1 MSYWVLEFVRVFFG
15 YIILMYFWPSVVFR
29 KKLSGKSLT
38 FRFAFC
44 STVSVLLINTL
55 VLGLGLLHILKGW
68 VVFLVF
74 YGILFLSVFKEKAF
88 RKYFFS
94 LGKNFFTGALGWKSL
109 ILQVAEGIKNSSV
122 SFFRRINRKIK
133 GRRLEFSVLSIL
145 LIFAVTYFSYGAFQ
159 NHSYGWGDMYVHHS
173 WIYGL
178 KEGNI
183 FSEGVYPEAMHCFI
197 YCMDVLFGI
206 PVYSSLLF
214 LGEIHVTALLVAVFC
229 LLREVMKSKYTVYVI
244 LTAFLTLD
252 VVCVDEIYGISR
264 LQYTIPQEFG
274 LYTQFLCVLYLIR
287 FLNADKRSQASGER
301 STKRW
306 KLKVPIARLRSD
318 SASEQ
323 TANQIANVRLTR
335 QNKDDLFLFMTA
347 LAASLAIHFYVTIMA
362 FFLCA
367 AFALW
372 KLSSIFQ
379 KENFRGLVGAVILGV
394 VVSTLPMVLAFASGI
409 PLQGSLNWGMNI
421 INGTDTKE
429 GRAQLAQKLEETETE
444 QQPVT
449 ENDELQSE
457 LSELIPA
464 KDGSTQAQSS
474 TEVKKRVSVKDI
486 VNKLIDSAKRTSQY
500 GYVQLYGRLRAAWI
514 LWFTLIATVITI
526 LNLAVRRLRHQKKS
540 SQLYAGI
547 TFASVLFMVLY
558 AAPYLGL
565 PEIIAGARLC
575 LTEQILILAMMA
587 IPVDELFFR
596 FENSAAGCYAP
607 YLGLF
612 SVMAIYAGTNY
623 FGVFHGYLYYELT
636 RYNSA
641 VELTNYI
648 SGKYPRYTYT
658 IISTT
663 EELYQAIETGR
674 HEEILDF
681 YYKSKSENYYIP
693 TEYLFFYIEKNPI
706 QYAQYHFFEGPRWL
720 AQDKYTQYYKYSNAV
735 LSVGDQIEH
744 GKISERYLNEPL
756 AIMGKA
762 SDAYSNITNRNIL
775 ESEMYYWCQNF
786 ETIFPNEI
794 KVYYEDEDLIC
805 YVVKQNPDHLFNLG
819 T

>member
-1 MSYWVLEFVRVFFG
+1 MSYWLLEFVRVFLG

-55 VLGLGLLHILKGW
+55 VLGLGLIHILKGW
-68 VVFLVF
+68 IVFLIF
-74 YGILFLSVFKEKAF
+74 YGILLISIFKEKRF

-94 LGKNFFTGALGWKSL
+94 QGKKFFTGALGWKSL
-109 ILQVAEGIKNSSV
+109 IFQTAENIKNV
-122 SFFRRINRKIK
+122 GLSFFRCINRKIK
-133 GRRLEFSVLSIL
+133 GRRLEFGVLSIL

-178 KEGNI
+178 KEGTI

-206 PVYSSLLF
+206 PVYSSLMF
-214 LGEIHVTALLVAVFC
+214 LGEIHVTALLVAVYC

-244 LTAFLTLD
+244 LAAFLTLD

-287 FLNADKRSQASGER
+287 FLSADKHSSTLSAQSKEKKRER
-301 STKRW
+301 R
-306 KLKVPIARLRSD
+306 
-318 SASEQ
+318 
-323 TANQIANVRLTR
+323 
-335 QNKDDLFLFMTA
+335 DDLFLFMTA

-362 FFLCA
+362 FFLCGS
-367 AFALW
+367 FAVW
-372 KLSSIFQ
+372 KLSSIFR
-379 KENFRGLVGAVILGV
+379 KENFRALVGAVILGV
-394 VVSTLPMVLAFASGI
+394 AVSTLPMVLAFASGI

-429 GRAQLAQKLEETETE
+429 GRAQLAQQLEETETE
-444 QQPVT
+444 QQPAT
-449 ENDELQSE
+449 EGDEPQSE
-457 LSELIPA
+457 ISELISA
-464 KDGSTQAQSS
+464 KNGSTQAQEQGG
-474 TEVKKRVSVKDI
+474 TEIKKRVSVKDI
-486 VNKLIDSAKRTSQY
+486 FNKVADSVKRTNQY
-500 GYVQLYGRLRAAWI
+500 GYVQLYGRMRAVWI
-514 LWFTLIATVITI
+514 LRFTLLATVITI
-526 LNLAVRRLRHQKKS
+526 LNLIIRRVHHQKEAS
-540 SQLYAGI
+540 ELYVGI

-587 IPVDELFFR
+587 IPVDELFCR
-596 FENSAAGCYAP
+596 FENSAAGTYAP

-612 SVMAIYAGTNY
+612 GVIAIYAGTNC

-648 SGKYPRYTYT
+648 SGKYPQYTYT

-681 YYKSKSENYYIP
+681 YYKSKTENYYIP

-706 QYAQYHFFEGPRWL
+706 QYAQYHFFSGPRWL
-720 AQDKYTQYYKYSNAV
+720 AQDKYTKYYKYSNAV
-735 LSVGDQIEH
+735 LSVGDQIKH
-744 GKISERYLNEPL
+744 GRISERFLNEPL

-762 SDAYSNITNRNIL
+762 SDAYSNIMNRKIL

-786 ETIFPNEI
+786 KTIFPNEI
-794 KVYYEDEDLIC
+794 KVYYEDEDFIC

>member
-1 MSYWVLEFVRVFFG
+1 MSYWLLEFVRVFLG

-55 VLGLGLLHILKGW
+55 VLGLGLIHILKGW
-68 VVFLVF
+68 IVFLIF
-74 YGILFLSVFKEKAF
+74 YGILLISIFKEKTF

-94 LGKNFFTGALGWKSL
+94 QGKKFFTGALGWKSL
-109 ILQVAEGIKNSSV
+109 IFQTAENIKNV
-122 SFFRRINRKIK
+122 GFSFFRCINRKIK
-133 GRRLEFSVLSIL
+133 GRRLEFGVLSIL

-178 KEGNI
+178 KEGTI

-206 PVYSSLLF
+206 PVYSSLMF
-214 LGEIHVTALLVAVFC
+214 LGEIHVTALLIAVYC

-244 LTAFLTLD
+244 LAAFLTLD

-287 FLNADKRSQASGER
+287 FLSADKHSPALSAQSKEKKRER
-301 STKRW
+301 R
-306 KLKVPIARLRSD
+306 
-318 SASEQ
+318 
-323 TANQIANVRLTR
+323 
-335 QNKDDLFLFMTA
+335 DDLFLFMTA

-362 FFLCA
+362 FFLCGS
-367 AFALW
+367 FAVW
-372 KLSSIFQ
+372 KLSSIFR
-379 KENFRGLVGAVILGV
+379 KENFRALVGAVILGV
-394 VVSTLPMVLAFASGI
+394 AVSTLPMVLAFASGI

-429 GRAQLAQKLEETETE
+429 GRAQLAQQLEETETE
-444 QQPVT
+444 QQPAT
-449 ENDELQSE
+449 EGDEPQSE
-457 LSELIPA
+457 ISELISA
-464 KDGSTQAQSS
+464 KDGSTQAQEQGG
-474 TEVKKRVSVKDI
+474 TEIKKRVSVKDI
-486 VNKLIDSAKRTSQY
+486 FNKVADSVKRTNQY
-500 GYVQLYGRLRAAWI
+500 GYVQLYGRMRAVWI
-514 LWFTLIATVITI
+514 LRFTLLATVITI
-526 LNLAVRRLRHQKKS
+526 LNLIIRRVHHQKEAS
-540 SQLYAGI
+540 ELYAGI
-547 TFASVLFMVLY
+547 TFSSVLFMILY

-587 IPVDELFFR
+587 IPVDELFCR
-596 FENSAAGCYAP
+596 FENSAAGTYAP

-612 SVMAIYAGTNY
+612 GVIAIYAGTNY

-648 SGKYPRYTYT
+648 SGKYPQYTYT

-681 YYKSKSENYYIP
+681 YYKSKTENYYIP

-706 QYAQYHFFEGPRWL
+706 QYAQYHFFSGPRWL
-720 AQDKYTQYYKYSNAV
+720 AQDKYTKYYKYSNAV
-735 LSVGDQIEH
+735 LSVGDQIKH
-744 GKISERYLNEPL
+744 GRISERFLNEPL

-762 SDAYSNITNRNIL
+762 SDAYSNIMNRKIL

-786 ETIFPNEI
+786 KTIFPNEI
-794 KVYYEDEDLIC
+794 KVYYEDEDFIC

>member
-1 MSYWVLEFVRVFFG
+1 MSYWLLEFVRVFLG

-55 VLGLGLLHILKGW
+55 VLSLGLIHILKGW
-68 VVFLVF
+68 IVFLIF
-74 YGILFLSVFKEKAF
+74 YGILLISIFKEKTF

-94 LGKNFFTGALGWKSL
+94 QGKKFFTGALGWKSL
-109 ILQVAEGIKNSSV
+109 IFQTAKNIKNV
-122 SFFRRINRKIK
+122 GLSFFRRINRKIK
-133 GRRLEFSVLSIL
+133 GRRLEFGVLSIL

-178 KEGNI
+178 KEGTI

-206 PVYSSLLF
+206 PVYSSLMF
-214 LGEIHVTALLVAVFC
+214 LGEIHVTALLIAVYC

-244 LTAFLTLD
+244 LAAFLTLD

-287 FLNADKRSQASGER
+287 FLSADKHSSTLSAQSKEKKRER
-301 STKRW
+301 R
-306 KLKVPIARLRSD
+306 
-318 SASEQ
+318 
-323 TANQIANVRLTR
+323 
-335 QNKDDLFLFMTA
+335 DDLFLFMTA
-347 LAASLAIHFYVTIMA
+347 LAASLAIHFYVTIME
-362 FFLCA
+362 FFLSGS
-367 AFALW
+367 FAVW
-372 KLSSIFQ
+372 KLSSIFR
-379 KENFRGLVGAVILGV
+379 KENFRALVGAVILGV
-394 VVSTLPMVLAFASGI
+394 AVSTLPMVLAFASGI

-429 GRAQLAQKLEETETE
+429 GRAQLAQQLEETETE
-444 QQPVT
+444 QQPAT
-449 ENDELQSE
+449 EGDEPQSE
-457 LSELIPA
+457 ISELISA
-464 KDGSTQAQSS
+464 KDGSTQAQEQGG
-474 TEVKKRVSVKDI
+474 TEIKKRVSVKDI
-486 VNKLIDSAKRTSQY
+486 FIKVADSVKRTNQY
-500 GYVQLYGRLRAAWI
+500 GYVQLYGRMRAAWI
-514 LWFTLIATVITI
+514 LRFTLLATVITI
-526 LNLAVRRLRHQKKS
+526 LNLIIRRVYHQKEAS
-540 SQLYAGI
+540 ELYAGI
-547 TFASVLFMVLY
+547 TFSSVLFMILY

-587 IPVDELFFR
+587 IPVDELFCR
-596 FENSAAGCYAP
+596 FENSAAGTYAP

-612 SVMAIYAGTNY
+612 GVIAIYAGTNY

-648 SGKYPRYTYT
+648 SGKYPQYTYT

-663 EELYQAIETGR
+663 EELYHAIETGR

-681 YYKSKSENYYIP
+681 YYKSKTENYYIP

-706 QYAQYHFFEGPRWL
+706 QYAQYHFFSGPRWL
-720 AQDKYTQYYKYSNAV
+720 AQDKYTKYYKYSNAV
-735 LSVGDQIEH
+735 LSVGDQIKH
-744 GKISERYLNEPL
+744 GRISERFLNEPL

-762 SDAYSNITNRNIL
+762 SDAYSNIMNRKIL

-786 ETIFPNEI
+786 KTIFPNEI
-794 KVYYEDEDLIC
+794 KVYYEDEDFIC